1 MTEHM
6 IAEMQIAK
14 AYRDEGDQLR
24 KQATAELNEAREL
37 RDQAA
42 RDRRDIAEAEAA
54 ISRREAR
61 LAQLNEGKLVEREQ
75 AAAKALADAKA
86 LLATYNNDK
95 HAAALALKAIDERE
109 RAEREQSAAQRALS

>member
-42 RDRRDIAEAEAA
+42 RGRRDIAEAEAA
-54 ISRREAR
+54 ITRRELR
-61 LAQLNEGKLVEREQ
+61 LAQLNEAKLVEREK

>member
-6 IAEMQIAK
+6 TAEMQIAK

-54 ISRREAR
+54 ITRRELR
-61 LAQLNEGKLVEREQ
+61 LAQLNEAALIEREK
-75 AAAKALADAKA
+75 AVAAKLAEAKA
-86 LLATYNNDK
+86 MLATYNNDR
-95 HAAALALKAIDERE
+95 HAAAIALQQIN
-109 RAEREQSAAQRALS
+109 EREQAERSAA

>member
-6 IAEMQIAK
+6 TAEMQIAK
-14 AYRDEGDQLR
+14 AYRDEGDLLR

-54 ISRREAR
+54 ISRRELR
-61 LAQLNEGKLVEREQ
+61 LAQLNETDLVSREKVAEAKLTEARNLLAQYSADGHGAAIALQQINERE
-75 AAAKALADAKA
+75 K
-86 LLATYNNDK
+86 
-95 HAAALALKAIDERE
+95 
-109 RAEREQSAAQRALS
+109 AERTEAA

>member
-42 RDRRDIAEAEAA
+42 RGRRDIAEAEAA
-54 ISRREAR
+54 ITRRELR
-61 LAQLNEGKLVEREQ
+61 LAQLNEAKLVEREK

-109 RAEREQSAAQRALS
+109 RAEREQSAAA

>member
-6 IAEMQIAK
+6 TAEMQIAK

-75 AAAKALADAKA
+75 AAAKALADARA
-86 LLATYNNDK
+86 LLATYSNDR
-95 HAAALALKAIDERE
+95 HAAAIALQQINERE
-109 RAEREQSAAQRALS
+109 KAERSEAA

>member
-6 IAEMQIAK
+6 TAEMQIAK

-37 RDQAA
+37 RDAAA

-54 ISRREAR
+54 ISRRELR
-61 LAQLNEGKLVEREQ
+61 LAQMNEGALIEREKIV
-75 AAAKALADAKA
+75 AAKLAEAKA
-86 LLATYNNDK
+86 LLAQYSADR
-95 HAAALALKAIDERE
+95 HGAAIALQQINERE
-109 RAEREQSAAQRALS
+109 LAERSAA

>member
-6 IAEMQIAK
+6 TAEMQIAK

-54 ISRREAR
+54 ITRREHR
-61 LAQLNEGKLVEREQ
+61 LAQLNEAALIEREK
-75 AAAKALADAKA
+75 AVAAKLAEAKA
-86 LLATYNNDK
+86 MLATYNNDR
-95 HAAALALKAIDERE
+95 HAAAIALQQIN
-109 RAEREQSAAQRALS
+109 EREQAERSEAV

>member
-6 IAEMQIAK
+6 TAEMIATK
-14 AYRDEGDQLR
+14 AFRDEGAELR
-24 KQATAELNEAREL
+24 KAAERELAEARTL

-54 ISRREAR
+54 ITRRELR
-61 LAQLNEGKLVEREQ
+61 LAQLNEAKLVEREK
-75 AAAKALADAKA
+75 AAAKAVADAKA

>member
-1 MTEHM
+1 MTEHLT
-6 IAEMQIAK
+6 AEMQIAK

-54 ISRREAR
+54 ISRRELR
-61 LAQLNEGKLVEREQ
+61 LAQLNEADLVAREQ
-75 AAAKALADAKA
+75 AAAAKLAEAKA
-86 LLATYNNDK
+86 LLATYSNDR
-95 HAAALALKAIDERE
+95 HAAAIALQQIDARE
-109 RAEREQSAAQRALS
+109 RAEREQSAA

>member
-6 IAEMQIAK
+6 TAEMQIAK

-54 ISRREAR
+54 ITRRELR
-61 LAQLNEGKLVEREQ
+61 LAQLNE
-75 AAAKALADAKA
+75 
-86 LLATYNNDK
+86 
-95 HAAALALKAIDERE
+95 AALI
-109 RAEREQSAAQRALS
+109 

>member
-6 IAEMQIAK
+6 PAEMAAAK
-14 AYRDEGDQLR
+14 AFRDEGAELR

-42 RDRRDIAEAEAA
+42 RGRRDIAEAEAA
-54 ISRREAR
+54 ITRRELR
-61 LAQLNEGKLVEREQ
+61 LAQLNEAALIEREK
-75 AAAKALADAKA
+75 AVAAKLAEAKA
-86 LLATYNNDK
+86 MLATYNNDR